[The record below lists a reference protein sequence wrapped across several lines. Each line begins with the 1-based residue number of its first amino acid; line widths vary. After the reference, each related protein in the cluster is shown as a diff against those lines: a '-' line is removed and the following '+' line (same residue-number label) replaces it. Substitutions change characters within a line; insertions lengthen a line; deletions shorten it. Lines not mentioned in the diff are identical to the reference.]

1 MTVLQEHGREA
12 PNPGLVRDG
21 ILEEGQKV
29 IWVEPSWKD
38 KEELARLALGQ
49 GERPEQRPGRR
60 TEHSWRG
67 SWKPPAATGAQGAAK
82 RCQELWLARWTTEG
96 RPKQAEL
103 ATGTGVH

>member
-1 MTVLQEHGREA
+1 MLQEHGREA
-12 PNPGLVRDG
+12 PNPGLVRGG

-38 KEELARLALGQ
+38 KKELARLALGQ
-49 GERPEQRPGRR
+49 RERPEQRPGRR
-60 TEHSWRG
+60 TEHSWWG

-82 RCQELWLARWTTEG
+82 RCQELRLARWTMEG

-103 ATGTGVH
+103 ATGTGMH